1 MHSLEPT
8 ETIETALAHRDM
20 NTALSDFQTTILS
33 NQPTSQLINLPTN
46 RPTNQA
52 ATNLPNNQPTKQPT
66 NQPPTY
72 LPINEP
78 PTTNLLTN
86 ALILRHIKHKKLAQ
100 LPINQLM
107 YQLDH

>member
-46 RPTNQA
+46 QPTNQA

-72 LPINEP
+72 LPIYQRA
-78 PTTNLLTN
+78 TNHKFTN
-86 ALILRHIKHKKLAQ
+86 KC
-100 LPINQLM
+100 INS
-107 YQLDH
+107 